1 MKVLKKNYR
10 ARLARLL
17 ANGKPFKCTGT
28 VPEMQKLIDALP
40 PALTFVDYDAKD
52 EVTLTYYPCKKATA

>member
-1 MKVLKKNYR
+1 MRVINRKN
-10 ARLARLL
+10 LARLL
-17 ANGKPFKCTGT
+17 AAGKPFKCTGT

-52 EVTLTYYPCKKATA
+52 EVTMTYYPRKERLEIL